1 MMDTSQQS
9 SSRSGNDYSATLIG
23 TVSELRMELQR
34 TMTEIQTTK
43 DQNRSLQANNQGI
56 KEELL
61 DTRKKYSEAYENY
74 MATVIEKLE
83 AERQNEAF
91 MDRLKKQ
98 LLEKTND
105 FDLMRDKNSPQDI
118 DTIRIKVQEELEI
131 PHRERIMKTQNE
143 LQDQKSRSY
152 ELKRAFDVLKTD
164 YEVMFKSHQREIG
177 ALKEQHEQV
186 ETKQREEMTKM
197 YEREIS
203 PEKDEQMIR
212 AQNAQLN
219 ELKHIAEKLREEV
232 RVIRLSKDD
241 LFHTLEQ
248 LEASK
253 EESLLQ
259 LRVRVATA
267 DSDRLAAEHRL
278 VNLTNEQERKESTFR
293 TVKHEGE
300 QLSYHIEELKKQ
312 LYEADVRFASQAT
325 DHSIDIQGLK
335 QHSETDIQ
343 DLEIQVAQ
351 LQGKVQDREELLRRA
366 QRMTTEI
373 QLRNE
378 SIESEMR
385 KSFQTRAEDLSKR
398 LSVVEIELAEEKSS
412 KKVNEYQSKQ
422 VVDELGV
429 ELEVQRSEGA
439 RLQREKE
446 IIHQKLRDLEMR
458 GTEDKKASSIT
469 RKENIICIGNMDK
482 IVKESKI
489 RINELE
495 AKVFKAKSAD
505 LENQY
510 LSQSLQG
517 NISTLKSEQSAL
529 IEIMRSEM
537 KIKLNDMEKL
547 YIEKLEKIKEN
558 TREALDKERK
568 RAEGYKSKAIDA
580 QKRGKALSETA
591 LAAAA
596 GSYGIDY
603 MGVSQK

>member
-1 MMDTSQQS
+1 
-9 SSRSGNDYSATLIG
+9 
-23 TVSELRMELQR
+23 
-34 TMTEIQTTK
+34 MTEIQTTK